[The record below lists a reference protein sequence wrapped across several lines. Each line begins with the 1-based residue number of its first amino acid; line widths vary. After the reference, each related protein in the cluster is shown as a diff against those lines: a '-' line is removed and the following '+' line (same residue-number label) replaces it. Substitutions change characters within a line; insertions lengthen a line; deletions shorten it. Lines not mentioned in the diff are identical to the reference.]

1 MKAEKNKMQTKRFLE
16 SMFSGSNVFFNFF
29 DDSFSVTFTETLFSQ
44 QFLNRDMLWSDL
56 IFAEDGG
63 YII

>member
-1 MKAEKNKMQTKRFLE
+1 
-16 SMFSGSNVFFNFF
+16 MFSGSNVFFNFF
-29 DDSFSVTFTETLFSQ
+29 HDSFSVTFTETLFSQ
-44 QFLNRDMLWSDL
+44 QFLNRDILWNDL

>member
-1 MKAEKNKMQTKRFLE
+1 
-16 SMFSGSNVFFNFF
+16 MFSGSNVVFNFF
-29 DDSFSVTFTETLFSQ
+29 HDSFSVTFTETLFSQ
-44 QFLNRDMLWSDL
+44 QFLNRDILWNDL